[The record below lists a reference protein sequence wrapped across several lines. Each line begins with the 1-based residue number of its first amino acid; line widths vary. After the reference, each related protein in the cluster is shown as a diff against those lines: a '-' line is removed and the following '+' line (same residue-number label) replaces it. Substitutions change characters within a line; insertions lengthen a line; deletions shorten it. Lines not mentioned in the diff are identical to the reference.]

1 MSRQVGRAAW
11 LGLAW
16 LGAMPVWG
24 AAAAPDDATVMALH
38 CEPVY
43 MPAREAWLRTV
54 ELVGRGGQ
62 LSEVRIDGQRVYT
75 FSVRGTVVLTSQDN
89 ERIQID
95 MAQRQWTSDFRGL
108 ASGQGRCEL
117 VGSP

>member
-1 MSRQVGRAAW
+1 MIGRVGRLAW

-16 LGAMPVWG
+16 LGATPAWG
-24 AAAAPDDATVMALH
+24 ADAAPDNATVMALR

-43 MPAREAWLRTV
+43 MPAREVWPRMV
-54 ELVGRGGQ
+54 ELVGRSGQ

-108 ASGQGRCEL
+108 ANGQGRCEL